1 RRLDPAAPPRRRYLA
16 ILDGIVAGHRESP
29 LAPSPLPAGL
39 LMGAFNPL
47 ALDAVATAMM
57 GLDVRKVPQISRA
70 FALSSFPLAAF
81 ELEDIRILSDL
92 GIATIGDIYRN
103 GAYLR
108 SEPSA
113 GFRGHVEYRGSA
125 EMLGAPAPSS
135 DVAIV
140 RESLVE
146 AR

>member
-1 RRLDPAAPPRRRYLA
+1 IPRHSWRLGGGSWYGNDTVWRTVLDINRAFLYHDPQKRRLDPAAPPRRRYLA

-108 SEPSA
+108 S
-113 GFRGHVEYRGSA
+113 
-125 EMLGAPAPSS
+125 
-135 DVAIV
+135 
-140 RESLVE
+140 
-146 AR
+146 